1 MNTTLDFE
9 LGHFDRVEAL
19 EHLLENHAPSTPETA
34 TIDEYLSW
42 TPTRQLEFNDR
53 RAMRIADSI
62 VVETPSMQQL
72 IKQCRLAARFSHRD
86 VGRTG
91 VLLSGKATSGKTT
104 AAIRAMV
111 DGFQRHVARYP
122 DWKDLHHHPVVYLEV
137 PTGCNGKKLMGRF
150 LYFFGQPV
158 LDRMKLEERTQ
169 RVTELLQASKTSLI
183 VIDEMQNLGGV
194 ASTGRWESAQA
205 IKNLLNSVKAV
216 PLYVGMNLEN
226 STLTTGDLGAQFAG
240 RSTLVQL
247 GKMEIRTD
255 EGKKLWLAVIDS
267 FERQLGLLNHPEH
280 TLRPLA
286 RHLHTRTRGYIR
298 ALSRLLTVAA
308 LELIDND
315 DPHGE
320 TITKELLDTIKLDLT
335 TERKLDLAEAIET
348 EQGARRAA

>member
-19 EHLLENHAPSTPETA
+19 EHLLENHAPSEPETA

-42 TPTRQLEFNDR
+42 TPKKRLEFNDR
-53 RAMRIADSI
+53 RSLRIADSI

-91 VLLSGKATSGKTT
+91 VLLSGKATAGKTT

-111 DGFQRHVARYP
+111 DGFHRHTARYP
-122 DWKDLHHHPVVYLEV
+122 EWRDLKHHPVVYVEV

-158 LDRMKLEERTQ
+158 LDRMTLEERTQ
-169 RVTELLQASKTSLI
+169 RVTELLQDHRTSLI
-183 VIDEMQNLGGV
+183 VIDEMQNLAGV

-216 PLYVGMNLEN
+216 PLYVGMNLDR
-226 STLTTGDLGAQFAG
+226 SSLTTGDLGAQLAG

-247 GKMEIRTD
+247 GKMEIRTE
-255 EGKKLWLAVIDS
+255 EGQRLWIAVIDS
-267 FERQLGLLNHPEH
+267 FEKQLGLMNHPER

-286 RHLHTRTRGYIR
+286 RYLHTRTRGYIR
-298 ALSRLLTVAA
+298 GLSRLLTVAA

-315 DPHGE
+315 DPHSE
-320 TITKELLDTIKLDLT
+320 TITKELLAGIQLDLT
-335 TERKLDLAEAIET
+335 TERKVDLAEAIET

>member
-1 MNTTLDFE
+1 MKNTPDFTP
-9 LGHFDRVEAL
+9 GHFDHVEAL
-19 EHLLENHAPSTPETA
+19 EHLLEHHAPAAPETV
-34 TIDEYLSW
+34 TIEEYLSW
-42 TPTRQLEFNDR
+42 TSRKRLEFNDR
-53 RAMRIADSI
+53 RSMRIADSI
-62 VVETPSMQQL
+62 VVETPAMQRL
-72 IKQCRLAARFSHRD
+72 IKECRLASRFSHRD

-111 DGFQRHVARYP
+111 DAFDRHTARHP
-122 DWKDLHHHPVVYLEV
+122 EWKTLHHHPICYVEV
-137 PTGCNGKKLMGRF
+137 PPGSNGKKLMGRF

-158 LDRMKLEERTQ
+158 LDRMTLEERTQ
-169 RVTELLQASKTSLI
+169 RVTELLQESKTSLI

-205 IKNLLNSVKAV
+205 IKNLLNAVKAV

-240 RSTLVQL
+240 RSTLVHL

-267 FERQLGLLNHPEH
+267 FERQLGLLNHPER

-315 DPHGE
+315 DPQHE
-320 TITKELLDTIKLDLT
+320 TITKELLDGIQLDLT
-335 TERKLDLAEAIET
+335 TERKLDLAADVEAET
-348 EQGARRAA
+348 GARRAA